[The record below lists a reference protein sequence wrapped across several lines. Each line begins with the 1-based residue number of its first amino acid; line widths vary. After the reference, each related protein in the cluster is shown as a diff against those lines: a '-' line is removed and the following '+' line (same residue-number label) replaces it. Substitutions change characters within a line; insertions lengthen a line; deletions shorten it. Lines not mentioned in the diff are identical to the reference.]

1 MKHLLLIFVLQFV
14 CGITFAQEENS
25 KPKTDDSEE
34 FIYVIIDEPAEYPGG
49 DAAMRQFI
57 KENLKCPE
65 VASKNNINGKCH
77 LRFIITKEGTVS
89 NVKVIMGVPGCPECD
104 TEAIRVLKSMPK
116 WIPAR
121 ADGEN
126 ENCVFSV
133 PVSFDCYK
141 Q

>member
-1 MKHLLLIFVLQFV
+1 MKNLLLIFALHFI
-14 CGITFAQEENS
+14 CGVTLAQEENS
-25 KPKTDDSEE
+25 KSKAADSEE

-49 DAAMRQFI
+49 NAAMKQFI

-65 VASKNNINGKCH
+65 VASKNNIKGKCH
-77 LRFIITKEGTVS
+77 LRFIITKEGIVS

-104 TEAIRVLKSMPK
+104 VEAIRVLKSMPK
-116 WIPAR
+116 WTPAK

-133 PVSFDCYK
+133 PVSFDCIK
-141 Q
+141 P